1 MSKSKD
7 MDLLQN
13 PKPVKGTKKET
24 ADAVLAILK
33 IGNGIVSFLS
43 GLLAAVLIL
52 YSSYVLYDSF
62 KTEYNAYSSAWD
74 LLKYK
79 PEISEADPNE
89 GSDVLTAIN
98 QDYRA
103 WLTIY
108 DTTIDYPV
116 VQGVNDLYYASH
128 DVYNNASL
136 TGAIYLASQN
146 KRDFT
151 DSYNLIYGH
160 HMDNGAMFGSLDKFI
175 DADYFNAHKK
185 GVVVT
190 ESGVYDVELFA
201 VAKTDAYESQI
212 YTTGNRLYDVLSFLT
227 GSRDNDTGIG
237 TQVLIY
243 DSKTASNAKK
253 IIALS
258 TCADA
263 ETNGRLVVFGRMI
276 YRGTQTPEQTT
287 DKPTETP
294 SKKPVVTS
302 TPEPEVKKVKL
313 TIYYIENNRK
323 VFPTVEKEFIPGDK
337 YYAKSPYYPGHT
349 VDLKEVAG
357 TIQEDTVL
365 YVHYNPNEYKLT
377 IQYIYADGTQAAET
391 YTAVMLPGDL
401 YDISSPKI
409 DGYNP
414 TEEHITGVN
423 PGRNEQYTVI
433 YVPDDAETDKE
444 EPPVYL
450 DKTCIQICIEIE

>member
-1 MSKSKD
+1 MSRSKD
-7 MDLLQN
+7 KDLLQN
-13 PKPVKGTKKET
+13 PAPVKGVKKET
-24 ADAVLAILK
+24 TDTVLTILK
-33 IGNGIVSFLS
+33 IGNGLVSLLS

-79 PEISEADPNE
+79 PEITDANPDE
-89 GSDVLTAIN
+89 GADVLAAIN

-116 VQGVNDLYYASH
+116 VQGANDLYYASH
-128 DVYNNASL
+128 DVYNNVSL

-160 HMDNGAMFGSLDKFI
+160 HMDNGAMFGSLDKFM
-175 DADYFNAHKK
+175 DPDYFNAHKK

-190 ESGVYDVELFA
+190 ESGVYDIELFA
-201 VAKTDAYESQI
+201 VAKTDAYENQI

-227 GSRDNDTGIG
+227 GSRENDTGIG

-243 DSKTASNAKK
+243 DAKTAMNAKK
-253 IIALS
+253 IIAFS

-263 ETNGRLVVFGRMI
+263 ETNGRLVVLGRMI
-276 YRGTQTPEQTT
+276 YRGTQTPEPTT
-287 DKPTETP
+287 EKPTETP
-294 SKKPVVTS
+294 DKKPVATE
-302 TPEPEVKKVKL
+302 TPAPETTKVKL
-313 TIYYIENNRK
+313 TVYYLENNKK
-323 VFPTVEKEFIPGDK
+323 VFPTVEKEFTPGDS
-337 YYAKSPYYPGHT
+337 YYIKSPYYPGYT
-349 VDLKEVAG
+349 VDLKEVSG
-357 TIQEDTVL
+357 TIQEDTIL
-365 YVHYNPNEYKLT
+365 YVHYTPNEYRLT
-377 IQYIYADGTQAAET
+377 IQYIYEDGTQAAET

-401 YDISSPKI
+401 YDIPSPNI
-409 DGYNP
+409 EGYKP
-414 TEEHITGVN
+414 TSERISGVN

-433 YVPDDAETDKE
+433 YIPKDADTDNDE
-444 EPPVYL
+444 QEVYL
-450 DKTCIQICIEIE
+450 DRTCIQIGIEVE